1 MEMKEDKVGYIVNQ
15 ISTDRHFFSFCEAL
29 AKSDQFYIVQAY
41 LTHTGMF
48 FIIYIYICILLYLV
62 HI

>member
-29 AKSDQFYIVQAY
+29 TKSDQYYIVQAY
-41 LTHTGMF
+41 LTPTGMF
-48 FIIYIYICILLYLV
+48 LIIYVCMY
-62 HI
+62 